1 MRRAQRP
8 MRIVVAEDV
17 PDINEAVQEQ
27 VERLGHS
34 VAGVAY
40 NGPEAARLV
49 EETRPDAVL
58 MDLIMIDPETGR
70 EDRGAGEKATARIM
84 ASAPCP
90 IVWLSSFESQGA
102 TRRAADAGVAGYL
115 VKPVDD
121 NELDR
126 ALVIAVAR
134 FADARALAA
143 ANAELRRE
151 VASRTTAETA
161 ARESEERFRRIFEDS
176 PTGIALVG
184 LGGRLGRAN
193 RALGQMLGV
202 PPERLRGQSLL
213 DLADPEDRQRLSSL
227 LRDLVEAG
235 IGEFCEDVRI
245 LGPEATILW
254 TRASGRLLGPEG
266 EDPSQILLVLANI
279 SERKELESRLRFLS
293 FHDPLTGL
301 YNRTFFEEEAARA
314 GRSLR
319 YVVSVLVADLDGL
332 KAVNDRLGHAAGDE
346 LIRHAANVLRAAFRL
361 EDVVARVGGDE
372 FAALMVG
379 ADEPAAEAMV
389 SRVRAFVARHVRDG
403 CVCGLRISLGV
414 ATAQPGEP
422 ISEALHVADMR
433 MYEDKKQ
440 GRGDAASSP

>member
-8 MRIVVAEDV
+8 MRVVVAEDV

-27 VERLGHS
+27 IERLGHS

-40 NGPEAARLV
+40 NGPEAVRLV

-90 IVWLSSFESQGA
+90 IVWLTSFESQGA
-102 TRRAADAGVAGYL
+102 TRRAADSGVAGYL

-126 ALVIAVAR
+126 ALVIAAAR
-134 FADARALAA
+134 FADARALAT
-143 ANAELRRE
+143 ANAELHRE
-151 VASRTTAETA
+151 VASRAAAELA

-184 LGGRLGRAN
+184 LDGGLLRAN
-193 RALGQMLGV
+193 GALGEMLGTS
-202 PPERLRGQSLL
+202 PEDLPGRSLL
-213 DLADPEDRQRLSSL
+213 DLAHPEDRQHIASL
-227 LRDLVEAG
+227 LQGFVDAG
-235 IGEFCEDVRI
+235 TGEFCEDVRI
-245 LGPEATILW
+245 LGPAGAILW
-254 TRASGRLLGPEG
+254 TRASGRLLDPEG
-266 EDPSQILLVLANI
+266 EDSSQILLVVANI

-332 KAVNDRLGHAAGDE
+332 KALNDRLGHAAGDE
-346 LIRHAANVLRAAFRL
+346 LLRHAANVLRAAFRL

-389 SRVRAFVARHVRDG
+389 SRVRTFEARHVTDG
-403 CVCGLRISLGV
+403 CACGLRLSLGV
-414 ATAQPGEP
+414 ATVQAGEP
-422 ISEALHVADMR
+422 ISEALHLADMR
-433 MYEDKKQ
+433 MYEEK
-440 GRGDAASSP
+440 GRRRLSGLSPS

>member
-1 MRRAQRP
+1 MRV
-8 MRIVVAEDV
+8 VVAEDV

-27 VERLGHS
+27 IERLGHS

-40 NGPEAARLV
+40 NGPEVVRLV

-102 TRRAADAGVAGYL
+102 TRRAADSGVAGYL

-126 ALVIAVAR
+126 ALVIAAAR
-134 FADARALAA
+134 FADARALAE
-143 ANAELRRE
+143 ANAELRRV
-151 VASRTTAETA
+151 VASRTAAERA
-161 ARESEERFRRIFEDS
+161 VRESEERFRRLFEDS

-184 LGGRLGRAN
+184 LDGGLLN
-193 RALGQMLGV
+193 VNEALGEMVGTSKEDLPG
-202 PPERLRGQSLL
+202 RSLL
-213 DLADPEDRQRLSSL
+213 DLAHPEDRQHIASMLHG
-227 LRDLVEAG
+227 LVDAG
-235 IGEFCEDVRI
+235 TGEFCEDVR
-245 LGPEATILW
+245 LHGPAGAIIW
-254 TRASGRLLGPEG
+254 ARASGRLLGSEG
-266 EDPSQILLVLANI
+266 RDSSQVLLVLANI

-314 GRSLR
+314 GASRR
-319 YVVSVLVADLDGL
+319 NVVSVLVADLDGL

-346 LIRHAANVLRAAFRL
+346 LIRHAANVLRGAFRL

-379 ADEPAAEAMV
+379 AEASAAVARA
-389 SRVRAFVARHVRDG
+389 SRVRAFAERHVADG
-403 CVCGLRISLGV
+403 CTCGLRLSLGV
-414 ATAQPGEP
+414 ATVQPGEP
-422 ISEALHVADMR
+422 ISEALHEADLR
-433 MYEDKKQ
+433 MYEEKRR
-440 GRGDAASSP
+440 GRFGDPSPS